1 MKTCKIITK
10 VNEDIAILIKR
21 GTELISITVDKNNNI
36 EINGYENDMVLLEEI
51 AVTQLQNQKMEND
64 LMDTIMNMQDI
75 NELSLMK
82 NKEEKN
88 WEKKGITG

>member
-36 EINGYENDMVLLEEI
+36 EINGYENDMVLLE
-51 AVTQLQNQKMEND
+51 
-64 LMDTIMNMQDI
+64 
-75 NELSLMK
+75 
-82 NKEEKN
+82 
-88 WEKKGITG
+88 

>member
-21 GTELISITVDKNNNI
+21 GTELISITVDKSNNI

-75 NELSLMK
+75 NELSIMK
-82 NKEEKN
+82 NKEGKN
-88 WEKKGITG
+88 